1 MAREHKTPK
10 FRRAPPTVRREA
22 LIEATLACL
31 RKHGHEG
38 LSVRRIGAEAGVS
51 PGLINH
57 HFPSVSMLVAAAY
70 ETLSMSLLESI
81 QQRARE
87 VGTSPRE
94 RLRRF
99 YQAWFAPALLD
110 PGLFNTWLVFWS
122 MISHHPEV
130 RAVHDRTYAAY
141 RTALESLL
149 GQLSQ
154 SEGVPRFK
162 PRPAG
167 IALEA
172 LLDGLW
178 IEASIN
184 PRAFR
189 AAEAVALCEDW
200 TNALCAGAFPSLLA
214 DRPSAARH
222 PGTGGRS
229 RAAGRR
235 PRGRRAQDGR
245 KPALPAD

>member
-1 MAREHKTPK
+1 MAREQQTPK

-31 RKHGHEG
+31 RKYGHDG

-57 HFPSVSMLVAAAY
+57 HFPSVSILVAASY
-70 ETLSMSLLESI
+70 ETLSMSLLRSI
-81 QQRARE
+81 DSQARE
-87 VGTSPRE
+87 VAASPRE

-99 YQAWFAPALLD
+99 YEAWFAPALLD

-122 MISHHPEV
+122 MISHDAGV

-141 RTALESLL
+141 RSALESLL
-149 GQLSQ
+149 GQLHKT
-154 SEGVPRFK
+154 EGVPRFRL
-162 PRPAG
+162 RPAA
-167 IALEA
+167 IALSA

-184 PRAFR
+184 PHTFKPV
-189 AAEAVALCEDW
+189 EAVALCEDW
-200 TNALCAGAFPSLLA
+200 TSALCAGAFPSLLA
-214 DRPSAARH
+214 EPPSV
-222 PGTGGRS
+222 
-229 RAAGRR
+229 AGRR
-235 PRGRRAQDGR
+235 RPRQSARA
-245 KPALPAD
+245 L

>member
-1 MAREHKTPK
+1 MAREHTPK
-10 FRRAPPTVRREA
+10 FRRAPPTLRREA

-57 HFPSVSMLVAAAY
+57 HFPSVSVLVAASY
-70 ETLSMSLLESI
+70 ETLAMSLIRSI
-81 QQRARE
+81 QQHARQ
-87 VGTSPRE
+87 VDASPRE

-99 YQAWFAPALLD
+99 YQASFTPALLD

-122 MISHHPEV
+122 MISHDAGM

-141 RTALESLL
+141 RATLEALL
-149 GQLSQ
+149 GELHGSR
-154 SEGVPRFK
+154 GVPRFRL
-162 PRPAG
+162 RPAA
-167 IALEA
+167 IALSA

-184 PRAFR
+184 PETFEPAD
-189 AAEAVALCEDW
+189 AVALCEDW
-200 TNALCAGAFPSLLA
+200 TSALCAGSFPSLLVSL
-214 DRPSAARH
+214 RVKPK
-222 PGTGGRS
+222 
-229 RAAGRR
+229 RAS
-235 PRGRRAQDGR
+235 
-245 KPALPAD
+245 

>member
-1 MAREHKTPK
+1 MSREPQTPK
-10 FRRAPPTVRREA
+10 FRRAPPALRREA
-22 LIEATLACL
+22 LIEATLVSL
-31 RKHGHEG
+31 RKYGHEG

-57 HFPSVSMLVAAAY
+57 HFPSVSALVAAAY
-70 ETLSMSLLESI
+70 ETLAMSLLHTI
-81 QQRARE
+81 QERARE
-87 VGTSPRE
+87 LDASPRE

-99 YQAWFAPALLD
+99 YEAWFAPAQID

-122 MISHHPEV
+122 LISHHAEV

-141 RTALESLL
+141 RATLESLL
-149 GQLSQ
+149 GQLRA

-167 IALEA
+167 IALAA

-189 AAEAVALCEDW
+189 PAEAVALCEDW
-200 TNALCAGAFPSLLA
+200 TNALCAGAFPSLIA
-214 DRPSAARH
+214 GPRVAAQR
-222 PGTGGRS
+222 G
-229 RAAGRR
+229 R
-235 PRGRRAQDGR
+235 PRRARQS
-245 KPALPAD
+245 

>member
-57 HFPSVSMLVAAAY
+57 HFPSVSRLVAAAY
-70 ETLSMSLLESI
+70 ETLSMSLLGSI
-81 QQRARE
+81 ERRARE
-87 VGTSPRE
+87 VDASPRE

-99 YQAWFAPALLD
+99 YEAWFAPALLD

-122 MISHHPEV
+122 MISHHAEV
-130 RAVHDRTYAAY
+130 RAVHERTYAAY
-141 RTALESLL
+141 RAALESLL
-149 GQLSQ
+149 GQLRRGD
-154 SEGVPRFK
+154 GVPRFK
-162 PRPAG
+162 PRPAA
-167 IALEA
+167 IALAA

-184 PRAFR
+184 PRAFKP
-189 AAEAVALCEDW
+189 AEAIALCADW
-200 TNALCAGAFPSLLA
+200 TDALCAGAFPSLLA
-214 DRPSAARH
+214 GHRADRGSRSPAS
-222 PGTGGRS
+222 GR
-229 RAAGRR
+229 RRRPNPRAGRR
-235 PRGRRAQDGR
+235 P
-245 KPALPAD
+245 PLPAD

>member
-1 MAREHKTPK
+1 MSREPQPPK
-10 FRRAPPTVRREA
+10 FRRAPPALRREG

-31 RKHGHEG
+31 RKYGHEG

-57 HFPSVSMLVAAAY
+57 HFPSVSALVAAAY
-70 ETLSMSLLESI
+70 ESLSMSLLHSLEE
-81 QQRARE
+81 RARE
-87 VGTSPRE
+87 LDASPRE

-99 YQAWFAPALLD
+99 YEAWFAPAQID

-122 MISHHPEV
+122 MISHHAEV

-141 RTALESLL
+141 RAALESLL
-149 GQLSQ
+149 GQLRA
-154 SEGVPRFK
+154 SEGVPPFR

-167 IALEA
+167 IALAA

-184 PRAFR
+184 PRTFR
-189 AAEAVALCEDW
+189 PREAVALCEDW

-214 DRPSAARH
+214 GGGS
-222 PGTGGRS
+222 GTRRRRASRARS
-229 RAAGRR
+229 R
-235 PRGRRAQDGR
+235 
-245 KPALPAD
+245 

>member
-1 MAREHKTPK
+1 MARERKAPK
-10 FRRAPPTVRREA
+10 FRRAPPSLRREA
-22 LIEATLACL
+22 LIEATLASL

-57 HFPSVSMLVAAAY
+57 HFPSVSTLVAAAY

-81 QQRARE
+81 QRRARE
-87 VGTSPRE
+87 SDASPRE

-99 YQAWFAPALLD
+99 YQASFAPPLLD

-122 MISHHPEV
+122 MISHHAEV

-141 RTALESLL
+141 RAALGSLL
-149 GQLSQ
+149 GELRRSD
-154 SEGVPRFK
+154 GVPRFK
-162 PRPAG
+162 LRPAA
-167 IALEA
+167 IALSA

-184 PRAFR
+184 PRTFR
-189 AAEAVALCEDW
+189 PARAVALCEDW
-200 TNALCAGAFPSLLA
+200 TRALCAGALPSLLA
-214 DRPSAARH
+214 E
-222 PGTGGRS
+222 
-229 RAAGRR
+229 RR
-235 PRGRRAQDGR
+235 PLRRQLQPGS
-245 KPALPAD
+245 

>member
-1 MAREHKTPK
+1 MARERKAPK
-10 FRRAPPTVRREA
+10 FRRAPPRIRREA
-22 LIEATLACL
+22 LIEATLASL

-57 HFPSVSMLVAAAY
+57 HFPSVSSLLAAAY

-81 QQRARE
+81 QRRARE
-87 VGTSPRE
+87 NDASPRE

-99 YQAWFAPALLD
+99 FEASFAPALLD

-122 MISHHPEV
+122 MISHHPQV

-141 RTALESLL
+141 RRALESLL
-149 GQLSQ
+149 RELRRG
-154 SEGVPRFK
+154 EGVPRFK
-162 PRPAG
+162 PRPAA
-167 IALEA
+167 IALSA

-184 PRAFR
+184 PRTFR
-189 AAEAVALCEDW
+189 PAEAVALCEDW
-200 TNALCAGAFPSLLA
+200 TSALCAGALPSLLA
-214 DRPSAARH
+214 RAR
-222 PGTGGRS
+222 
-229 RAAGRR
+229 A
-235 PRGRRAQDGR
+235 PRGRLKPGR
-245 KPALPAD
+245 